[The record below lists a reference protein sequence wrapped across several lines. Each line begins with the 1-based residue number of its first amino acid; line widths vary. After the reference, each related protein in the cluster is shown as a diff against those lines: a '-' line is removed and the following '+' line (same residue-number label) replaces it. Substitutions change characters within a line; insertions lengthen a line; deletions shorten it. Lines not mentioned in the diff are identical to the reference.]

1 MQTTRSRPEA
11 HSSGDSAVAAVPT
24 LGSVSHA
31 DVALV
36 VAVLAPL
43 AIIGLLVLIGF
54 GVGAAVCIMFVL
66 VFAVTT
72 TMDVRWL
79 LRRRRFRND
88 LRRCQ
93 ASREAS

>member
-1 MQTTRSRPEA
+1 MQSITSRPETK
-11 HSSGDSAVAAVPT
+11 SSLYPAVAVDPT
-24 LGSVSHA
+24 PGSVSHA
-31 DVALV
+31 DLALV
-36 VAVLAPL
+36 TAVLAPL

-66 VFAVTT
+66 VFAVAT

-88 LRRCQ
+88 LCR
-93 ASREAS
+93 SRS